1 MTAAS
6 WRLACASAIGTSHS
20 RFSQPCQDACHCEV
34 LAAGSDEPVLV
45 ALAADGAGSA
55 RRAEAGSAL
64 ACSLLR
70 QEIVTALASG
80 LSPGSLTRDFVSGM
94 VLGVRAAIA
103 ARAEGEA
110 RTPRDFATTVLGAV
124 VGVEEAVFFQIG
136 DGAIVVSTP
145 DEDGE
150 FGWIFWPESGEYEN
164 TTFFLTDPDME
175 DHLQWVHCARPCDQ
189 VALFSDGLQR
199 MALHFQS
206 RTAHAP
212 FFRSMMQAIEAAAD
226 DSPEVLSHELALY
239 LSSPAVNAR
248 SDDDKTLILATRRRP
263 VVPPARDD
271 GAAALR

>member
-1 MTAAS
+1 MTAAA
-6 WRLACASAIGTSHS
+6 WRIACASVIGTSHS
-20 RFSQPCQDACHCEV
+20 RLAQPCQDACHCEV
-34 LAAGSDEPVLV
+34 LAAGGDEPVLV

-55 RRAEAGSAL
+55 PRAEIGSAL

-70 QEIVTALASG
+70 REIVTALASG
-80 LSPGSLTRDFVSGM
+80 LSPGSLTREFVTGM
-94 VLGVRAAIA
+94 VRGAGAAIA
-103 ARAEGEA
+103 ARAEGEG
-110 RTPRDFATTVLGAV
+110 RRPRDFATTVLGAV
-124 VGVEEAVFFQIG
+124 VAAEEAVFFQVG

-145 DEDGE
+145 GEDGE

-175 DHLQWVHCARPCDQ
+175 DHLQWEHCARACDR

-199 MALHFQS
+199 LALHFLS

-226 DSPEVLSHELALY
+226 DSPEVLSRELALH

-248 SDDDKTLILATRRRP
+248 TDDDKTLILATRRRSA
-263 VVPPARDD
+263 VPPASDD
-271 GAAALR
+271 GAEALR